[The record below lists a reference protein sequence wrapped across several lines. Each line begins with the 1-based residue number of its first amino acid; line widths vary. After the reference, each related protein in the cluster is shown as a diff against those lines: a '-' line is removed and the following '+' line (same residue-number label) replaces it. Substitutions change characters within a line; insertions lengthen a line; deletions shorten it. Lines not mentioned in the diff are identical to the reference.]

1 MAQPSPTRGCDGKQP
16 RGIPGNR
23 CPVVAEPEHSPN
35 TAVTPLA
42 HRQAMVGPMDTRTL
56 LIRCAALLTVGAALI
71 HVGVSADHFQ
81 EWWAAGLFFLV
92 SAAAQL
98 GWALWCWSR
107 ASSRRVLLAG
117 AGGSVALVLVWAV
130 SRTSGLPFGPGAGVA
145 EPVGVADTVCVAL
158 EVLSAGLAA
167 VAATAWAP
175 ARLTTPSTP
184 RRAAAL
190 TGAVAALTLV
200 ASGAAIAAPGHDH
213 GDTDA
218 ASAAHDHSDVPNLP
232 DTASAT
238 PAQTAAAKD
247 LLARTIAA
255 TTAYRDPAA
264 ATKAGF
270 DVQAAWNRKQK
281 KLAAL
286 GKEARDKGAVHVPN
300 PANRTD
306 GKVLDPSAPETL
318 IYRRNA
324 DGKFTL
330 VGVMFTAE
338 KKAPPTSYQ
347 PYVRWHTHE
356 ACTGGG
362 LAKLKPVN
370 GACAAGTTLRTSGA
384 MTHLWFV
391 DSAQLAQ
398 AYAVKPPLKAM
409 VAYQKSLS

>member
-1 MAQPSPTRGCDGKQP
+1 
-16 RGIPGNR
+16 
-23 CPVVAEPEHSPN
+23 
-35 TAVTPLA
+35 
-42 HRQAMVGPMDTRTL
+42 MDIRTL

-98 GWALWCWSR
+98 GWAVWCWSR
-107 ASSRRVLLAG
+107 PVSRRVLLAG
-117 AGGSVALVLVWAV
+117 AGGSVALALVWVV
-130 SRTSGLPFGPGAGVA
+130 SRSSGLPIGPEAGVA

-158 EVLSAGLAA
+158 EVLSAALAV

-175 ARLTTPSTP
+175 SRLRSPSTP
-184 RRAAAL
+184 HRAAAI

-200 ASGAAIAAPGHDH
+200 ASGAAIAAPGHGHATDEASASTTHSHGDATTDEGDDAEGAVHAHDH
-213 GDTDA
+213 GDI
-218 ASAAHDHSDVPNLP
+218 PNLP
-232 DTASAT
+232 DTSRAT
-238 PAQTAAAKD
+238 PEQTAAAKD
-247 LLARTIAA
+247 LLAKTIAA
-255 TTAYRDPAA
+255 TAAYRDPAA

-270 DVQAAWNRKQK
+270 DVQAAWDRKQK

-286 GKEARDKGAVHVPN
+286 GKEARDKGQVHVPKK
-300 PANRTD
+300 ANRAD
-306 GKVLDPSAPETL
+306 GRILDPNAPETL
-318 IYRRNA
+318 IYRRSA
-324 DGKFTL
+324 EGKFTL

-362 LAKLKPVN
+362 VKKLKPVD
-370 GACAAGTTLRTSGA
+370 GKCASGTTLRTSGA

-391 DSAQLAQ
+391 DQSQLAQ
-398 AYAVKPPLKAM
+398 AYAVKPPVKAM
-409 VAYQKSLS
+409 VAYQKALS

>member
-1 MAQPSPTRGCDGKQP
+1 
-16 RGIPGNR
+16 
-23 CPVVAEPEHSPN
+23 
-35 TAVTPLA
+35 
-42 HRQAMVGPMDTRTL
+42 MDTRTL

-107 ASSRRVLLAG
+107 PSSRRILLAG
-117 AGGSVALVLVWAV
+117 AGGSVALALVWAV
-130 SRTSGLPFGPGAGVA
+130 SRTSGLPFGPEAGVA
-145 EPVGVADTVCVAL
+145 EPVGIADTVCVAL
-158 EVLSAGLAA
+158 EVLSAGLVA

-175 ARLTTPSTP
+175 ARLKAPSTP

-190 TGAVAALTLV
+190 VGAVAALTLV

-213 GDTDA
+213 ASTDVAGATAGHSHSDTGDADGDLAVDDTEGT
-218 ASAAHDHSDVPNLP
+218 AHDHPDVPNLP

-238 PAQTAAAKD
+238 ADQTAAAKD

-255 TTAYRDPAA
+255 TAAYRDPAA

-270 DVQAAWNRKQK
+270 DVQAAWDRKQK
-281 KLAAL
+281 KLTAL

-300 PANRTD
+300 RANRTD
-306 GKVLDPSAPETL
+306 GKVLDPNAPETL
-318 IYRRNA
+318 IYRRSA
-324 DGKFTL
+324 KGKFTL

-338 KKAPPTSYQ
+338 KKTPPTSYQ
-347 PYVRWHTHE
+347 PYLRWHAHE

-362 LAKLKPVN
+362 VKKLKPVN
-370 GACAAGTTLRTSGA
+370 GTCASGTTLRTSGA

-409 VAYQKSLS
+409 AAYQKALS

>member
-1 MAQPSPTRGCDGKQP
+1 
-16 RGIPGNR
+16 
-23 CPVVAEPEHSPN
+23 
-35 TAVTPLA
+35 
-42 HRQAMVGPMDTRTL
+42 MDTRTL

-98 GWALWCWSR
+98 GWAAWCWSR

-117 AGGSVALVLVWAV
+117 AGGSVALALVWAV
-130 SRTSGLPFGPGAGVA
+130 SRTSGLPFGPEAGVA
-145 EPVGVADTVCVAL
+145 EPVGVADAVCVAL
-158 EVLSAGLAA
+158 EVLSAGLAV

-175 ARLTTPSTP
+175 ARLKAPSTP
-184 RRAAAL
+184 RRAAVL

-213 GDTDA
+213 GATDVAGASAHTHSDA
-218 ASAAHDHSDVPNLP
+218 ADADGDEAPP
-232 DTASAT
+232 RARRTTT
-238 PAQTAAAKD
+238 PTCRTCPTPPRPRPEQTAAAKD
-247 LLARTIAA
+247 LLAKTIAA

-270 DVQAAWNRKQK
+270 DVQAAWDRKQK
-281 KLAAL
+281 KLTGL
-286 GKEARDKGAVHVPN
+286 GKEARDKGQVHVPN
-300 PANRTD
+300 KANRTD
-306 GKVLDPSAPETL
+306 GKILDPNAPETL
-318 IYRRNA
+318 IYRRSA
-324 DGKFTL
+324 EGKFTL

-338 KKAPPTSYQ
+338 KKTPPTSYQ

-362 LAKLKPVN
+362 VKKLKPVD
-370 GACAAGTTLRTSGA
+370 GKCAAGTTLRTSGA

-391 DSAQLAQ
+391 DPAQLAQ

-409 VAYQKSLS
+409 AAYQKALS

>member
-1 MAQPSPTRGCDGKQP
+1 
-16 RGIPGNR
+16 
-23 CPVVAEPEHSPN
+23 
-35 TAVTPLA
+35 
-42 HRQAMVGPMDTRTL
+42 MDTRTL

-98 GWALWCWSR
+98 GWAVWCWSR

-117 AGGSVALVLVWAV
+117 AGGSAALALVWVV

-158 EVLSAGLAA
+158 EVLSAVLAT

-175 ARLTTPSTP
+175 ARLKAPSTP
-184 RRAAAL
+184 RRAAVL

-213 GDTDA
+213 AGAGATSASAVHDHTDA
-218 ASAAHDHSDVPNLP
+218 AAGDATEGDDGGTAHDHSDVPNLP

-238 PAQTAAAKD
+238 PQQTAAAKD
-247 LLARTIAA
+247 LLARTIIA
-255 TTAYRDPAA
+255 TAAYRDPAA
-264 ATKAGF
+264 ATRAGF
-270 DVQAAWNRKQK
+270 DVQAAWDRKQK
-281 KLAAL
+281 LLTAA
-286 GKEARDKGAVHVPN
+286 GKKVRDAGAVHVPN
-300 PANRTD
+300 KANRAD
-306 GKVLDPSAPETL
+306 GKILDPNAPETL
-318 IYRRNA
+318 VYRRSA
-324 DGKFTL
+324 DGTFTL

-338 KKAPPTSYQ
+338 KKTPPTSYQ

-356 ACTGGG
+356 ACIGGG
-362 LAKLKPVN
+362 RKKLKPVD
-370 GACAAGTTLRTSGA
+370 GQCSAGTTLRTSGA

-391 DSAQLAQ
+391 DASQLAQ
-398 AYAVKPPLKAM
+398 AYAVKPPVKALA
-409 VAYQKSLS
+409 AYQKSLP

>member
-1 MAQPSPTRGCDGKQP
+1 
-16 RGIPGNR
+16 
-23 CPVVAEPEHSPN
+23 
-35 TAVTPLA
+35 
-42 HRQAMVGPMDTRTL
+42 MDTRTL
-56 LIRCAALLTVGAALI
+56 LIRCAAVLTVGAALI
-71 HVGVSADHFQ
+71 HVGVSADHFR

-98 GWALWCWSR
+98 GWAVWCWSR
-107 ASSRRVLLAG
+107 PSSRRVLLAG
-117 AGGSVALVLVWAV
+117 AGGSVALALVWAV

-158 EVLSAGLAA
+158 EVLSAGLAV

-175 ARLTTPSTP
+175 IRLKGPSTP

-213 GDTDA
+213 GAAEVAGASAGHSHADGTDGEGDDTDGDDTGA
-218 ASAAHDHSDVPNLP
+218 TAHDHSDVPNLP

-247 LLARTIAA
+247 LLAKTIAA

-270 DVQAAWNRKQK
+270 DVQAAWDRKQK

-286 GKEARDKGAVHVPN
+286 GTEARRKSPRTGAVHVPN
-300 PANRTD
+300 EANRTD

-318 IYRRNA
+318 VYRRNT

-330 VGVMFTAE
+330 IGVMFTAE

-356 ACTGGG
+356 ACVGGG
-362 LAKLKPVN
+362 LKKLKPVN
-370 GACAAGTTLRTSGA
+370 GVCADGTTLRTSGA

-391 DSAQLAQ
+391 DSGQLAQ
-398 AYAVKPPLKAM
+398 AYAVKPPVKAM
-409 VAYQKSLS
+409 VAYQKSLP